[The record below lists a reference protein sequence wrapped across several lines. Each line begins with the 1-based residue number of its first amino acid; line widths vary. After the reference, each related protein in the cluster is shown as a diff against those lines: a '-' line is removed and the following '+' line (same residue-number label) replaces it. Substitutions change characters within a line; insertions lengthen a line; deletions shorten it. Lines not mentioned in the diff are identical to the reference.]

1 MLASCLQISS
11 PIPLFPPVTTATL
24 ARPGHVICMPVR
36 EKAEALAAGDQ
47 LLHVQIAVSNTWLP
61 LMLTI
66 LMKVDGVNC
75 CDNSEVAGEL

>member
-1 MLASCLQISS
+1 LLASCLQISS

-24 ARPGHVICMPVR
+24 GPCMPVR

-66 LMKVDGVNC
+66 LNYLLMKVDGVNC